1 MGFYNSIMY
10 SWSYPSHRFCKSFF
24 LTETTKQIL
33 GVPMLMA
40 SFWLVCFI
48 LSFPPL
54 SSTINLNNSPTVL
67 PRGFRIHLP
76 FGEGRNCLFAIPG
89 GAKYNPESFRDGFWS
104 QGQNDPDNYR
114 DGEIPLWL
122 ASGIVGFKKFFITSV
137 L

>member
-1 MGFYNSIMY
+1 MRYYEMGFYNSIMY

-67 PRGFRIHLP
+67 PRGFRTSPLGKVGIAFSQFRAGQNIIP
-76 FGEGRNCLFAIPG
+76 KAFGTVFGPKAKMIPIVIG
-89 GAKYNPESFRDGFWS
+89 TAKYPYGLPRG
-104 QGQNDPDNYR
+104 
-114 DGEIPLWL
+114 
-122 ASGIVGFKKFFITSV
+122 
-137 L
+137 